1 MCHRVAS
8 VFGLVCADNFA
19 LFAKLR
25 VLNLKKIIIH
35 AGFHKTGTTAL
46 QHSLQASTDGLKAA
60 GYRYPIVDQGTSQSG
75 SVLALANRGWGWQS
89 RGSKAIPKRVW
100 TKLVKT
106 ARSGSDNIVLS
117 SEFFSELDEA
127 QVREIKTAF
136 DGLEIEVVFT
146 LRAFDKLFPS
156 TYQQALKSG
165 SAYSYEVWLERTVN
179 DYFAEQKTGFW
190 KRNRHAH
197 VISRWMQIFGAENVT
212 VITADESNP
221 GLLFERFGELLK
233 LPAGTLKPVAESGLN
248 RSLLL
253 DEIHLLR
260 AINKNVPKS
269 RNWNAYM
276 TFIRRGT
283 FEQITATPV
292 GKVTAAARLRT
303 PKAYAKKIEQIAALE
318 MAELKSLNLRVMGSL
333 SGLEVGTAPIGPN
346 AEITEI
352 AIEKVA
358 AVIASYDFGLLKLI
372 SPKAMLKNWIPY
384 FENRLPNFVYRPIS
398 ALIKLVA
405 K

>member
-1 MCHRVAS
+1 MKK
-8 VFGLVCADNFA
+8 VF
-19 LFAKLR
+19 
-25 VLNLKKIIIH
+25 IH

-46 QHSLQASTDGLKAA
+46 QHSLQASTNQLKAA

-75 SVLALANRGWGWQS
+75 SVLALADRGWGWQA
-89 RGSKAIPKRVW
+89 RGSKTIPKRVW
-100 TKLVKT
+100 TKLVKQ
-106 ARSGSDNIVLS
+106 ARSGGENIVLS

-127 QVREIKTAF
+127 QVHQVKEAF
-136 DGLEIEVVFT
+136 AGLEVEVIFT

-165 SAYSYEVWLERTVN
+165 SSYSYEVWLERTVT

-212 VITADESNP
+212 LITADESNP

-233 LPAGTLKPVAESGLN
+233 LPAGTLEPVVESGLN

-260 AINKNVPKS
+260 TINKNVPKS

-283 FEQITATPV
+283 FEQITATPA

-303 PKAYAKKIEQIAALE
+303 PKAYAKKIEEIATLE

-333 SGLEVGTAPIGPN
+333 SDLEVGTAPVGPN
-346 AEITEI
+346 AELTQISI
-352 AIEKVA
+352 DKVA
-358 AVIASYDFGLLKLI
+358 TIIASYDFGLLRLI
-372 SPKAMLKNWIPY
+372 SPKSMLKNWIPY
-384 FENRLPNFVYRPIS
+384 FENRLPNFVYRCIS
-398 ALIKLVA
+398 ALIRRIF
-405 K
+405 